1 LRYSPRRIRR
11 GKLTQVKALFISGAP
26 SLRMREDLL
35 RRYGG
40 PAPRYTSYPTA
51 PHFHTGMGAAD
62 YRAWL
67 GELDSA
73 KPLSLYI
80 HVPFCAELCWYCGC
94 HTKVVRGYR
103 PIADYAAL
111 LAKEIE
117 LVCAAI
123 PFRATLAHLHWGGGT
138 PSMLS
143 DADFLTLMR
152 SIAERFHL
160 ASDIEVAVE
169 IDPRILSE
177 STVRTLAES
186 GVTRASLGV
195 QDFDSK
201 VQEAVH
207 RIQPFET
214 TARAVEWLRGKGI
227 AAINFDLMY
236 GLPEQT
242 QAGIERTVDL
252 AATLAPDRIALFG
265 YAHVPW
271 MKRHQNLIDAT
282 KLPDAKA
289 RFQAATAAHA
299 RLLAHG
305 FRPIGLDHFARPGDA
320 LLSALETGAL
330 RRNFQGYTTDNSA
343 AVIGFGASAI
353 GSLPQGY
360 VQNQVGFRAYAGA
373 VRGDRLATARG
384 IRLSPED
391 AARRAVIERLMCD
404 LGVDLSCIARDFGL
418 GPTHFAA
425 EVRALAPMVA
435 DGLLTV
441 DGTRLQVAETGRPFL
456 RSIAAVF
463 DRYLAKAEV
472 PRHSRAI

>member
-1 LRYSPRRIRR
+1 
-11 GKLTQVKALFISGAP
+11 LTQVKALFISGAP

-40 PAPRYTSYPTA
+40 PSPRYTSYPTA
-51 PHFHTGMGAAD
+51 PHFHTGVGAAD
-62 YRAWL
+62 YRTWL
-67 GELDSA
+67 GELESA

-111 LAKEIE
+111 LAQELE

-123 PFRATLAHLHWGGGT
+123 PFRGTLAHLHWGGGT

-143 DADFLTLMR
+143 DADFLMLMR

-214 TARAVEWLRGKGI
+214 TARAVEWLRGNGI
-227 AAINFDLMY
+227 AALNFDLMY

-242 QAGIERTVDL
+242 LAGIERTVDM

-282 KLPDAKA
+282 KLPDATA
-289 RFQAATAAHA
+289 RFRAATAAHA

-305 FRPIGLDHFARPGDA
+305 FRPIGLDHFARPGDT

-330 RRNFQGYTTDNSA
+330 RRNFQGYTADNSA

-353 GSLPQGY
+353 STLPQGY

-373 VRGDRLATARG
+373 VRGERLATARG
-384 IRLSPED
+384 IRLSSED
-391 AARRAVIERLMCD
+391 AVRRAVIERIMCVET
-404 LGVDLSCIARDFGL
+404 VDLALVASEFGL
-418 GPTHFAA
+418 GPDHFDA
-425 EVRALAPMVA
+425 EIPALAPLVA

-441 DGTRLQVAETGRPFL
+441 EGARLQLSEAGRPFR
-456 RSIAAVF
+456 RSVAAVF
-463 DRYLAKAEV
+463 DRYLRVAGAV
-472 PRHSRAI
+472 QHSRAV